1 MLLKA
6 ISEAIFTL
14 LGQMFGFTIPLAL
27 ELRDR
32 AWGSRA
38 MTEGEKTELS
48 TFGVGGRQRVA
59 QDAKCTVAQV
69 DDCVAKYLWMRE
81 MLAGVA
87 HAKREGKPVPK
98 SIEDMEQSLGAY

>member
-1 MLLKA
+1 
-6 ISEAIFTL
+6 
-14 LGQMFGFTIPLAL
+14 
-27 ELRDR
+27 
-32 AWGSRA
+32 
-38 MTEGEKTELS
+38 
-48 TFGVGGRQRVA
+48 
-59 QDAKCTVAQV
+59 VAQV

>member
-1 MLLKA
+1 MSGAEFVIAASRLSMSLETVRG
-6 ISEAIFTL
+6 IS
-14 LGQMFGFTIPLAL
+14 
-27 ELRDR
+27 RV
-32 AWGSRA
+32 

-48 TFGVGGRQRVA
+48 TFSVAGRQRVA

-87 HAKREGKPVPK
+87 QAKREGKPVPK
-98 SIEDMEQSLGAY
+98 SIEDMEQSLGTY